1 MNFRLKYNFPNYSKH
16 ILFQNALYET
26 LFPSLYFVRCVV
38 CRERS
43 PVGCSSAGGRLDWSI
58 FIVARNN
65 CPATYKQI
73 IPNPATEPK
82 HYRIQHRKLNN
93 ENFVS
98 DLVNGRCH
106 IFIHF
111 NHLHFR
117 IISMHKVLCE

>member
-1 MNFRLKYNFPNYSKH
+1 MKIKVLFAFQQILCRITTFPTTQEKYKH
-16 ILFQNALYET
+16 ILLQNALYET

-73 IPNPATEPK
+73 IPNPAAQTPHNTEQK
-82 HYRIQHRKLNN
+82 TK
-93 ENFVS
+93 
-98 DLVNGRCH
+98 
-106 IFIHF
+106 
-111 NHLHFR
+111 
-117 IISMHKVLCE
+117 